1 MKPDD
6 ILLVIILSVVFV
18 MMVFLYLTGLFPIH
32 IPMHPVCPI
41 RPILL

>member
-32 IPMHPVCPI
+32 IPIGPV